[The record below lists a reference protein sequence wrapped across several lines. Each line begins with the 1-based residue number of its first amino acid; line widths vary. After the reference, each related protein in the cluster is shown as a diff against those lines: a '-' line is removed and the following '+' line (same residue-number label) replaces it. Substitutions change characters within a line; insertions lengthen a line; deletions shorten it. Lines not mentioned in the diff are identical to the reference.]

1 MPGYLEVVDASRW
14 VPVNPTGKTQP
25 TQLRRP
31 PRKSLRA
38 LKKDAMGVELP
49 RSLKSV
55 MLPSI
60 GFVPLAGPTGTRP
73 CRSETWQGGM
83 LSASFTSCPAVLESL
98 NGVGAIISTHLKKI
112 SYSKIQCQT
121 ISTFL
126 GAPRCISIYF
136 NESSQHSTSSPFSQ
150 SMQSKVM
157 TDSSLGPGTFEAF
170 ASAVAHV
177 AL

>member
-1 MPGYLEVVDASRW
+1 MFTTLDAGIPATCDASRW

-83 LSASFTSCPAVLESL
+83 LSTSFTSWPAMVLALSFQLISKKSHTRKSNVKPFQLLLVHQGAFQYISMSHL
-98 NGVGAIISTHLKKI
+98 NIQHLHR
-112 SYSKIQCQT
+112 
-121 ISTFL
+121 FL
-126 GAPRCISIYF
+126 SPCNPR
-136 NESSQHSTSSPFSQ
+136 
-150 SMQSKVM
+150 
-157 TDSSLGPGTFEAF
+157 
-170 ASAVAHV
+170 
-177 AL
+177 